1 MFKMPAPRIGG
12 GGGGGGAMG
21 FEVVGLLTLAGAGM
35 CLRRRQSK

>member
-21 FEVVGLLTLAGAGM
+21 LEVIGIIVFVGAGAL
-35 CLRRRQSK
+35 LRRR